1 MWAYKRQVKINP
13 INCKIS
19 ITVNYITT
27 RKEKCQSLISK
38 KSCNLF
44 SSDSFINAPL
54 QPFIRFLCA

>member
-38 KSCNLF
+38 KSNENVNKEQETAL
-44 SSDSFINAPL
+44 ATG
-54 QPFIRFLCA
+54 